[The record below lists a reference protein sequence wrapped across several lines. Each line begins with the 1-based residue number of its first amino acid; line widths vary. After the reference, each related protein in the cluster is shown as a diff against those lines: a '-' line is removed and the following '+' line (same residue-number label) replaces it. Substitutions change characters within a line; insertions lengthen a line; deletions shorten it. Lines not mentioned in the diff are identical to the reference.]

1 MVYNFFGTIQK
12 ITNKI
17 KELYLQIDIIKW
29 TADKGIKKVKT
40 IPNS

>member
-1 MVYNFFGTIQK
+1 MVYKFCGTIQK

-29 TADKGIKKVKT
+29 TADKRIKKVKT